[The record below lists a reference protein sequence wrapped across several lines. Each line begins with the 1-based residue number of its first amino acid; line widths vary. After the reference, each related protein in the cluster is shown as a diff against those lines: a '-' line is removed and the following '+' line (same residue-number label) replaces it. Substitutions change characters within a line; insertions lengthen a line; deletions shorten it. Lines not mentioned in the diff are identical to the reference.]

1 LETTDRPRKKDR
13 VSNKERKEAKLLE
26 IDPGDFDINE
36 ILTRIKDEDVKIDEK
51 GRYIC
56 QLSDFLV
63 GALRLPVITKTLPKR
78 VVTNFHIE
86 FTRDCTIRQGHVSRG
101 APFADKQHNRALQVD
116 GIVLRGSKHELK
128 ESLHD
133 FTALY
138 KSIGVTRYK
147 K

>member
-13 VSNKERKEAKLLE
+13 VPNKERKEAKLLE

-36 ILTRIKDEDVKIDEK
+36 ILTLIKDEDIKIDEK
-51 GRYIC
+51 GRYTC

-63 GALRLPVITKTLPKR
+63 GALRLAVITKTLPKK

-86 FTRDCTIRQGHVSRG
+86 FTCDCTIRQGHVSRG
-101 APFADKQHNRALQVD
+101 APFADEHDRALRVD
-116 GIVLRGSKHELK
+116 GIVLRGSEDELK
-128 ESLHD
+128 ESPHD
-133 FTALY
+133 FTTLH

-147 K
+147 E